1 MKYLFPMWSWKT
13 ESGLVTDP
21 IAEPLLWKAVG
32 RGPEVAL
39 AKIVYIDGC
48 ERAGRQVGEMFV
60 GREDRREERLL
71 NMEQNNME
79 WATGVTGQASLNW
92 KPLKQAEAD

>member
-1 MKYLFPMWSWKT
+1 M
-13 ESGLVTDP
+13 
-21 IAEPLLWKAVG
+21 
-32 RGPEVAL
+32 AL
-39 AKIVYIDGC
+39 AKNVYIDGC

-79 WATGVTGQASLNW
+79 
-92 KPLKQAEAD
+92 